1 MACPEAE
8 DDRRYGFGLA
18 AACMS
23 WAIIR
28 LQRFVLLDTR
38 APGDDSRPQLV
49 EPLEAAACTAT
60 AHRAFPLTSWA
71 LRTADLLRRS
81 DAVRSA
87 GAEPSGSCLL
97 GYCHREFMTEAVRT
111 LSGLLPSPAKAIARG
126 LGASFDR
133 LYFFLQRS
141 MDGLGFTEE

>member
-60 AHRAFPLTSWA
+60 AHRAFPPHQLGSSHSRPA
-71 LRTADLLRRS
+71 APVGRRKK
-81 DAVRSA
+81 R
-87 GAEPSGSCLL
+87 
-97 GYCHREFMTEAVRT
+97 
-111 LSGLLPSPAKAIARG
+111 RG
-126 LGASFDR
+126 
-133 LYFFLQRS
+133 
-141 MDGLGFTEE
+141 